1 MLPKPLERGEVKVR
15 IALTATLMLSGAAC
29 MPPSWGAGA
38 LLHPTR
44 HSVTIRPARPV
55 QELELDGQGVKLRAW
70 WFHGDRPRR
79 GTVVYL
85 HGVADNRGSSVSV
98 ADHLVPRGFD
108 VLAYD
113 SRAHGDSTGDA
124 CTYGFHE
131 KRDLIRVLDRI
142 EAKPIVLLGSS
153 LGGAVALQAAAIDDR
168 VAGVVAVATFSDL
181 RTVAYERAPFFAS
194 KKNIED
200 AFRLA
205 EREADFRVDDV
216 SPVAA
221 AASVRVPVFLI
232 HGGDDRET
240 PPDHSRRVRAALR
253 SPARLLLVPGAGH
266 NTSLTAATW
275 HEIEEWLDEIVPGRA
290 AK

>member
-1 MLPKPLERGEVKVR
+1 VR
-15 IALTATLMLSGAAC
+15 IPLAAALVLSGSAC

-70 WFHGDRPRR
+70 WFHGDGPRR

-131 KRDLIRVLDRI
+131 KHDLIRVLDGI
-142 EAKPIVLLGSS
+142 DAKPIVLLGSS
-153 LGGAVALQAAAIDDR
+153 LGGAVALQTAAIDDR

-181 RTVAYERAPFFAS
+181 RTVAFERAPFFAS
-194 KKNIED
+194 KRNVED
-200 AFRLA
+200 AFKLA
-205 EREADFRVDDV
+205 EREADFRVDEV

-221 AASVRVPVFLI
+221 AARIRVPVFLI

-240 PPDHSRRVRAALR
+240 PPDHSRRVRAALLHSLTR
-253 SPARLLLVPGAGH
+253 FLLVPGSGH
-266 NTSLTAATW
+266 NASLTAITW
-275 HEIEEWLDEIVPGRA
+275 HEIEEWLDGIVPGRGA
-290 AK
+290 G